1 MWPLLLVAV
10 GYILLKKS
18 DAPEPAS
25 PAVVP
30 PVVPPVEPP
39 PAIVPA
45 TLDPYGVAHCIT
57 KEAEGFDH
65 ALTAAGKFAE
75 KPSVLADAQW
85 ALIQLHDLPPEYAPG
100 MSNADGLCGDRTRAA
115 LARFQTREGLAVTK
129 YIDRDTYLRLRKLVP
144 CAFQKNLLTVA
155 DAAMVG
161 RVDLAGNYVFVLT
174 KATSPGD
181 STPYTTPVG
190 QYELLLSVTKTAD
203 TGTVES
209 GAPCPLGRITA
220 ILENK
225 LPARFAY
232 LTPELWDGVRLK
244 VRNFSGEWVYVPWPL
259 EA

>member
-18 DAPEPAS
+18 DAPPPSTPDA
-25 PAVVP
+25 PPVVP

-45 TLDPYGVAHCIT
+45 ALDPYGVAHCIT

-65 ALTAAGKFAE
+65 ALNST
-75 KPSVLADAQW
+75 VLKDAQW
-85 ALIQLHDLPPEYAPG
+85 ALIALHDLAAKNASG
-100 MSNADGLCGDRTRAA
+100 KDNADGVCGELTRVA

-144 CAFQKNLLTVA
+144 CAFQKSLLTVA
-155 DAAMVG
+155 DATMVG
-161 RVDLAGNYVFVLT
+161 RIDLTGNYVFVLT
-174 KATSPGD
+174 KAASPGN
-181 STPYTTPVG
+181 STPYTTPIG
-190 QYELLLSVTKTAD
+190 QYELLLSVSKTAD

-209 GAPCPLGRITA
+209 GAPCPYGRITA
-220 ILENK
+220 ILDNK

-232 LTPELWDGVRLK
+232 LTPEVGDSVRLK